1 MEQLMQYDS
10 LNFSEAVNRAANR
23 IFQITGRA
31 RRSEYWWT
39 MLLVLIVSMAA
50 PFTAIVLNFLT
61 IPLTFRRLHDTGRS
75 GWWWGIRFVG
85 YFIFVCLSIG
95 DVLDILTAVPSLD
108 SFFEQFYSFAIKQLF
123 WMIGFGIYHIIF
135 IVVLCLDGD
144 QGTNEYGESEK
155 YFIEVTVEE
164 EQ

>member
-1 MEQLMQYDS
+1 MEQLMQYES
-10 LNFSEAVNRAANR
+10 LSFSEAVNRATNR

-39 MLLVLIVSMAA
+39 MLLVIIVSMAVPPA
-50 PFTAIVLNFLT
+50 AIILSILT

-85 YFIFVCLSIG
+85 YFIFICLFIG
-95 DVLDILTAVPSLD
+95 DIMNILAAPSMYLVYD
-108 SFFEQFYSFAIKQLF
+108 LLLKQLL
-123 WMIGFGIYHIIF
+123 WMIGFAIYHVVFII
-135 IVVLCLDGD
+135 ILCLDGE

-155 YFIEVTVEE
+155 YFIEITDEE
-164 EQ
+164 E

>member
-1 MEQLMQYDS
+1 MQYKT
-10 LNFSEAVNRAANR
+10 LNFSEAVIRAGNR

-50 PFTAIVLNFLT
+50 PYASIILNLLT
-61 IPLTFRRLHDTGRS
+61 IPLIFRRLHDTGRS

-85 YFIFVCLSIG
+85 YFIFVCLFIG
-95 DVLDILTAVPSLD
+95 DFINLLTYPSFDLFCDIILKQSLWMFGFAV
-108 SFFEQFYSFAIKQLF
+108 
-123 WMIGFGIYHIIF
+123 YHIVF

-144 QGTNEYGESEK
+144 QGTNEYGDSEK
-155 YFIEVTVEE
+155 YFIEVIDEE
-164 EQ
+164 K